1 LALLQVLDEIGIDLS
16 TQLSS
21 APKHKTA
28 NTVQQQS
35 TEDEELKQALAAL
48 KS

>member
-1 LALLQVLDEIGIDLS
+1 MLPQVLDEIGIDLS

-21 APKHKTA
+21 APKHRAA
-28 NTVQQQS
+28 NTLQQQS